1 MDQRKITSAV
11 DLLDDK
17 GCLLHPGYATQM
29 QWRYDPGKIKAR
41 PFALKEWDFFQ
52 VQAGEWIVQFT
63 LGHVSY
69 AWNAAVTLLRPSE
82 YTDRQH
88 GIHRFREQR
97 HDVNSNQ
104 AQVPP
109 SS

>member
-52 VQAGEWIVQFT
+52 VQSPIHLCWEP
-63 LGHVSY
+63 LS
-69 AWNAAVTLLRPSE
+69 RPC
-82 YTDRQH
+82 
-88 GIHRFREQR
+88 FR
-97 HDVNSNQ
+97 
-104 AQVPP
+104 
-109 SS
+109 